1 METEGQTNDCHF
13 PVLSDEA
20 FTTPPPQ
27 VSPSPPQTVLVFE
40 PLLSSCLEFQGR
52 KGLTFLTQAVMSE
65 NLV

>member
-1 METEGQTNDCHF
+1 MIVIFQSSLMRRS
-13 PVLSDEA
+13 PP
-20 FTTPPPQ
+20 PPPQ